1 MARMGK
7 KTGKAG
13 STTGSRAKAQ
23 ARTGRS
29 ASARK
34 AVKAAPK
41 ARAKAA
47 PAKAAVRKA
56 VKAAPKT
63 RSALAAGKSAA
74 SAKSMPIKSM
84 PTKPA
89 PAKTAAAKTASARTV
104 STKAAPRPA
113 ARRARP
119 ARAASPAPKRPR
131 PPQRVAI
138 SHYRND
144 DFQPGLRDYAAYRD
158 LGIASA
164 THGMVRAHVLR
175 FTRPCDPEEVSKLHW
190 HDTEFQMVYVLKG
203 WVKTE
208 LGGHGEIT
216 MRAGSAWTQ
225 PPRIKHKI
233 NDYSADAELLE
244 IILPAEFETVEVAK

>member
-13 STTGSRAKAQ
+13 SKTGSRAKAQ

-34 AVKAAPK
+34 AAGKAVPK

-47 PAKAAVRKA
+47 PAKAAVRQA
-56 VKAAPKT
+56 MKAAPKT
-63 RSALAAGKSAA
+63 RSALAAGAA
-74 SAKSMPIKSM
+74 SAKSMPIK
-84 PTKPA
+84 PA
-89 PAKTAAAKTASARTV
+89 PAKTASARTV

-119 ARAASPAPKRPR
+119 ARAASPTPKRPR